1 MYKIILNAD
10 AQVMKEARDWCDNAG
25 IEYSTSYKDDA
36 YRQNNGVF
44 GYLPS
49 SVQDKTV
56 LACYFAFAYELDAAT
71 FCMMFGGRINYV
83 SGQRNFI

>member
-10 AQVMKEARDWCDNAG
+10 TQVMKEARDWCDNAG
-25 IEYSTSYKDDA
+25 IEYSTSYKDDV

-44 GYLPS
+44 GYLP
-49 SVQDKTV
+49 KRHF
-56 LACYFAFAYELDAAT
+56 ACYFAFAYELDAAT